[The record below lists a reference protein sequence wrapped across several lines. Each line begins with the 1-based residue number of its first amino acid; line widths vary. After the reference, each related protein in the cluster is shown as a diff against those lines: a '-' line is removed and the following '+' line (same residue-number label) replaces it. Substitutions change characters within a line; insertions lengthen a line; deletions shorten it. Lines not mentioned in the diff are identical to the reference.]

1 MRQTL
6 MHLAW
11 GLATAALAIAT
22 PLRAIGSPDTPP
34 MTAAAAATAM
44 TATAMTA
51 TATPAAALPANAG
64 AAVNTPPVASPT
76 TGEYGG
82 GWSQVYCAACVGLG
96 AYALFAGGFTMLP
109 VILANPAAYGTF
121 SGTCVLACRSV
132 LDDLMK

>member
-34 MTAAAAATAM
+34 MTAAAATAM

-51 TATPAAALPANAG
+51 AAPAAALPANAG

>member
-1 MRQTL
+1 MITMRQTL

-34 MTAAAAATAM
+34 MTAAA
-44 TATAMTA
+44 ATAMTA

>member
-34 MTAAAAATAM
+34 MTAAAA
-44 TATAMTA
+44 ATAMTA

>member
-1 MRQTL
+1 

-11 GLATAALAIAT
+11 GLATAALVIAT

-34 MTAAAAATAM
+34 MAPVAAT
-44 TATAMTA
+44 TAVTTTAM
-51 TATPAAALPANAG
+51 PAADIPAALPATAD
-64 AAVNTPPVASPT
+64 AAVNAALLASPT

>member
-34 MTAAAAATAM
+34 MTAA
-44 TATAMTA
+44 ATAMTA

>member
-34 MTAAAAATAM
+34 MTAAA
-44 TATAMTA
+44 ATAMTA

>member
-1 MRQTL
+1 MITMRQTL

-34 MTAAAAATAM
+34 MTAAA
-44 TATAMTA
+44 ATAMTA

-109 VILANPAAYGTF
+109 VILAHPAAYGTF

>member
-11 GLATAALAIAT
+11 GLATAALIIAT
-22 PLRAIGSPDTPP
+22 PLRAIGSPNMPP
-34 MTAAAAATAM
+34 RAPVAAT
-44 TATAMTA
+44 TALPTTALTGA
-51 TATPAAALPANAG
+51 AITAALPVTAD
-64 AAVNTPPVASPT
+64 AAVNAAPVASPIAS
-76 TGEYGG
+76 EYGG
-82 GWSQVYCAACVGLG
+82 GWTQVYCAACVGLG

-121 SGTCVLACRSV
+121 SGTCVIACRSV